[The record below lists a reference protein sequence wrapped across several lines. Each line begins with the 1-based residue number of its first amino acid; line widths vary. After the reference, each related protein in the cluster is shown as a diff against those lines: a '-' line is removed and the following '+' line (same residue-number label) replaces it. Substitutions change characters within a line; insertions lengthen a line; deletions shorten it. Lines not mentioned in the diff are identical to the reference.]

1 MDAFTQ
7 HAVQPRLK
15 RRQLLAGVL
24 TTGALAAAALPRAA
38 QAAWPADRPI
48 QVLVS
53 GPPGGGMDMLARTV
67 LPFVARR
74 LPGASF
80 VVVNRPAAG
89 GQLAFEGVAQA
100 APDGFTIGAAQAPNS
115 IVLPIERQVRYRV
128 QDFTFLGNVIED
140 PCGLWVRAD
149 SPIRNVADL
158 VAAARQRPGQ
168 VTVGTVGTGSDD
180 HLLMLG
186 LQDAASVEFSHVP
199 FNGTPPIITNL
210 LSRSIDA
217 GSFNMSEG
225 QSLLRDGSLRAL
237 AQGGPARWAGTA
249 DVPTMREQ
257 GFAVEQGSTRGLV
270 APPNLPPEIL
280 VPLRAAV
287 AAANADPE
295 WIAAAD
301 RVNLPLRPMSA
312 EAQQAL
318 FLEQDAQLRAIW
330 ARRPWRD

>member
-1 MDAFTQ
+1 MT
-7 HAVQPRLK
+7 
-15 RRQLLAGVL
+15 RRHLLGA
-24 TTGALAAAALPRAA
+24 ALAALAAPRVA

-48 QVLVS
+48 QVMVS

-74 LPGASF
+74 LPGSSF
-80 VVVNRPAAG
+80 VVVNRATAG
-89 GQLAFEGVAQA
+89 GQLAFEGVALA

-149 SPIRNVADL
+149 SPIRSVADL
-158 VAAARQRPGQ
+158 VAAGRQRPGQ
-168 VTVGTVGTGSDD
+168 VTVGTAGAGSDD
-180 HLLMLG
+180 HLLMLA
-186 LQDAASVEFSHVP
+186 LQEAAGVELSHVP

-210 LSRSIDA
+210 LSRSIDV

-237 AQGGPARWAGTA
+237 AQGGPQRWSGTSE
-249 DVPTMREQ
+249 VPTMREQ

-270 APPNLPPEIL
+270 APPNLPAGIRDA
-280 VPLRAAV
+280 LRAAI
-287 AAANADPE
+287 AAVNADPE
-295 WIAAAD
+295 WIAAAE

-318 FLEQDAQLRAIW
+318 FLDQDAQLRALW
-330 ARRPWRD
+330 GRKPWRD

>member
-1 MDAFTQ
+1 MNRRHLIAAGLGTL
-7 HAVQPRLK
+7 AAPRL
-15 RRQLLAGVL
+15 AH
-24 TTGALAAAALPRAA
+24 
-38 QAAWPADRPI
+38 AAWPADRPI
-48 QVLVS
+48 QVFVS

-67 LPFVARR
+67 LPFVMRR

-80 VVVNRPAAG
+80 VVINRPAAG

-100 APDGFTIGAAQAPNS
+100 APDGYTIGAAQAPNS
-115 IVLPIERQVRYRV
+115 IVLPIERTVRYRV

-149 SPIRNVADL
+149 SPIRSVADL

-168 VTVGTVGTGSDD
+168 MTVGTAGAGSDD
-180 HLLMLG
+180 HLLMLA

-210 LSRSIDA
+210 LSRSIDV
-217 GSFNMSEG
+217 GSLNMSEG
-225 QSLLRDGSLRAL
+225 QSLMRDGTLRAL
-237 AQGGPARWAGTA
+237 AQGGPERWAGTP
-249 DVPTMREQ
+249 DTPTFREQ
-257 GFAVEQGSTRGLV
+257 GFAILGGSTRGLI
-270 APPNLPPEIL
+270 APPNLPPEIRDA
-280 VPLRAAV
+280 LRAAV

-295 WIAAAD
+295 WLAAAA
-301 RVNLPLRPMSA
+301 RVNLPLRPMTA

-330 ARRPWRD
+330 ARKPWRD

>member
-1 MDAFTQ
+1 MN
-7 HAVQPRLK
+7 
-15 RRQLLAGVL
+15 RRQI
-24 TTGALAAAALPRAA
+24 LAATLVAIAAPRVAL
-38 QAAWPADRPI
+38 AAWPADRPI

-74 LPGASF
+74 LPGANF
-80 VVVNRPAAG
+80 VVINRPAAG

-149 SPIRNVADL
+149 SPIRSVAEL

-168 VTVGTVGTGSDD
+168 MTVGTAGAGSDD
-180 HLLMLG
+180 HLIMLG
-186 LQDAASVEFSHVP
+186 LQGVAGVEFSHVP

-210 LSRSIDA
+210 LSRSIDV

-237 AQGGPARWAGTA
+237 AQGGPQRWSGTA
-249 DVPTMREQ
+249 EVPTMHEQ

-270 APPNLPPEIL
+270 APPNLPAEIRDT
-280 VPLRAAV
+280 LRAAV
-287 AAANADPE
+287 AAANADPD
-295 WIAAAD
+295 WIAAAE
-301 RVNLPLRPMSA
+301 RVNLPLRPMTA
-312 EAQQAL
+312 AAQQAL
-318 FLEQDAQLRAIW
+318 FLEQDAVLRALW
-330 ARRPWRD
+330 ARKPWRD